1 MVKRFI
7 VMAVILIF
15 LVAVCVWEEMAIH
28 QYLSSIETEIF
39 ALQTDVNNSE
49 SIDNNDFLF
58 KVKNL
63 QELWEEKE
71 KAFCVVLNHKD
82 VEVIGGEIARLM
94 GAVIINNKD
103 EFVLALTQLAFYIN
117 NLQHIMGLSTQNLF

>member
-1 MVKRFI
+1 
-7 VMAVILIF
+7 
-15 LVAVCVWEEMAIH
+15 MAIH
-28 QYLSSIETEIF
+28 QYLSSIETEVF